1 MTSTSDE
8 IRSTRLDNGLTV
20 LFESMPWLE
29 SASVSLLIP
38 AGSVTDPTGLEG
50 SASVLYDWTNRGAGG
65 LDNRAFTE
73 KLDALGAWRGGS
85 SDREYSVVSAS
96 LLASALPRVLPLLA
110 DQVIR
115 PELADAEFDGATEL
129 VRQELRSLTDRPS
142 SRLFEALNNAYFE
155 SGHGRSSYGT
165 EEGLAALT
173 PSGVRQDFEHRY
185 SPDGAVLAVAGGCD
199 WDELLGLVDASFADW
214 RGNRFQAPEVR
225 LASPHATHVIADTS
239 QQHIGLNFEAAGVD
253 DADWYLQ
260 SLAVGVLSGGMG
272 ARLFTEVR
280 EKRGLAYSV
289 GAAVRA
295 IRGAGFIT
303 AYAGTTPERA
313 SETLSVLRDEFV
325 RLSEGVREDEL
336 ERARMGSLSNLVMH
350 SESSSSRSKALAGD
364 QYLRGVPRTVAEI
377 QAAIEAVTLEQVNS
391 WLAQRPLPE
400 PFVVTLGP
408 DTRAGGDAQ

>member
-96 LLASALPRVLPLLA
+96 LLASALPRILALLA
-110 DQVIR
+110 DQVNR
-115 PELADAEFDGATEL
+115 PQLAEAVFDGSIEL

-173 PSGVRQDFEHRY
+173 PPGVRQDFEHRY

-325 RLSEGVREDEL
+325 RLSEGVRED
-336 ERARMGSLSNLVMH
+336 
-350 SESSSSRSKALAGD
+350 
-364 QYLRGVPRTVAEI
+364 
-377 QAAIEAVTLEQVNS
+377 
-391 WLAQRPLPE
+391 
-400 PFVVTLGP
+400 
-408 DTRAGGDAQ
+408 